1 MDRGSLFIVST
12 PIGNLEDI
20 TIRSINILKEAD
32 LVLCES
38 IKKARVLFNTYNI
51 KTPLKRYWDKNK
63 NRITSQI
70 VEDIKEGKNV
80 ALITDAGTPTVSD
93 PGYYIVK
100 KCIENDLNVVPVPG
114 PSALLSALVVSGLPT
129 DRFVFVGF
137 LARKGAKRKKELE
150 ELMKRK
156 ETVVVYESVHRIE
169 KLISEIAEI
178 DENRE
183 IAVCRELTKMHESVY
198 RGKAIDIKD
207 NMDKIVKK
215 GEFVVVIGGYD
226 R

>member
-1 MDRGSLFIVST
+1 MDKGSLFVIST

-20 TIRSINILKEAD
+20 TIRAINVLKEVD
-32 LVLCES
+32 IVLCES
-38 IKKARVLFNTYNI
+38 VKKARILFNAYSI

-63 NRITSQI
+63 ERITLQI
-70 VEDIKEGKNV
+70 IEDIKSGRNV

-100 KCIENDLNVVPVPG
+100 RCIENNLNVIPIPG

-129 DRFVFVGF
+129 DKFMFAGF

-150 ELMKRK
+150 ELMRRK

-169 KLISEIAEI
+169 KFINEIAEI
-178 DENRE
+178 DESRE
-183 IAVCRELTKMHESVY
+183 IAICRELTKMHESVY
-198 RGKAIDIKD
+198 RGKAIDIK
-207 NMDKIVKK
+207 NNINKIVKK
-215 GEFVVVIGGYD
+215 GEFVIVIGGYN